1 MTRPMP
7 HCDAPPA
14 PAEALAVELNRRC
27 RCVTLD
33 ETVLARGLAAAVDD
47 PALLDSI
54 RREQPHLFSAT
65 AVFAT
70 PADVARM
77 QAVIEAVER
86 AVALPAFRERTLAWA
101 PAIARFDPGPRGV
114 FLGYDFHLGPGGP
127 QLIEINTNAGGA
139 ALNAALARA
148 QRACCRDAQG
158 CTSAA
163 SAGRAGAAEV
173 EDFMTAPTDPA
184 QAEEGFIAMFRE
196 EWRRQRGDAPLKTV
210 AIVDDRPAEQY
221 LYPEFRLFE
230 ALFRRHGIDV
240 VIADAADLMVCHGNL
255 WHADTRIDLVYNRLT
270 DFSLAEPGHAALR
283 EAYLNSTAVVT
294 PHPRAHALYA
304 DKRNLTLL
312 TDADFLRALGLPAE
326 TIATLVGGIPR
337 TVTVAPAQ
345 AGEFWRTR
353 KQWFFKPAAGYG
365 SKAAYRGDKLTKRVF
380 ADILKGDYVAQVQA
394 DPGERC
400 VQLADA
406 ALTFK
411 FDIRNYVY
419 AGRVQLLA
427 GRLYQGQ
434 TTNFRTAGG
443 GFAPVFYA
451 PPLPRAA
458 A

>member
-1 MTRPMP
+1 MTRPTP

-33 ETVLARGLAAAVDD
+33 EAVLARGLAAAVDD

-65 AVFAT
+65 TVFAT
-70 PADVARM
+70 SADVARM

-270 DFSLAEPGHAALR
+270 DFSLAEPG
-283 EAYLNSTAVVT
+283 T
-294 PHPRAHALYA
+294 PPCARP
-304 DKRNLTLL
+304 TLIV
-312 TDADFLRALGLPAE
+312 R
-326 TIATLVGGIPR
+326 R
-337 TVTVAPAQ
+337 
-345 AGEFWRTR
+345 WSRRTR
-353 KQWFFKPAAGYG
+353 A
-365 SKAAYRGDKLTKRVF
+365 
-380 ADILKGDYVAQVQA
+380 
-394 DPGERC
+394 
-400 VQLADA
+400 
-406 ALTFK
+406 
-411 FDIRNYVY
+411 
-419 AGRVQLLA
+419 
-427 GRLYQGQ
+427 
-434 TTNFRTAGG
+434 RTRSMPTSAT
-443 GFAPVFYA
+443 
-451 PPLPRAA
+451 
-458 A
+458 